1 MRKEPTYWNFFKETS
16 QYTASDYRSRFYK
29 GKWEKA
35 WLKDVSTHATRENIT
50 LYEAMWLKYV
60 DKAEHM
66 PQRLF
71 KFFPFNHNSLKCI
84 ETNTVFVNNPQN
96 FNDPF
101 DSLLCANK
109 NEFLKKCLLEH
120 IKKTGAVDRGILNSE
135 DLIKLENSRCVEKSI
150 YENIHTQFNSVVFDL
165 WYNVNK
171 NEIRSGEEEISD
183 VLFEAQVKYREVL
196 ETLRESTVRVSSF
209 ADMDEFKLTSYME
222 LWAHYAQ
229 NHEGFCVEYDLTEA
243 LEDQKENAI
252 VSGGLL
258 PCSYGTKQI
267 LLSKQKIYKYV
278 KELPLTSHEKM
289 ELDKSIMLSFLMKS
303 SSWRYEN
310 EWRLI
315 LPLDICKMYDNMIP
329 FFRMKAFYI
338 GCRMPKENKEYL
350 YRLAQ
355 RKGITVYNM
364 EMHEYQFELDYF
376 SVDIDE
382 YFKNMNENKINR
394 LRRSKYNFLNEMI
407 W

>member
-1 MRKEPTYWNFFKETS
+1 M
-16 QYTASDYRSRFYK
+16 
-29 GKWEKA
+29 
-35 WLKDVSTHATRENIT
+35 
-50 LYEAMWLKYV
+50 
-60 DKAEHM
+60 
-66 PQRLF
+66 LF
-71 KFFPFNHNSLKCI
+71 
-84 ETNTVFVNNPQN
+84 
-96 FNDPF
+96 
-101 DSLLCANK
+101 
-109 NEFLKKCLLEH
+109 
-120 IKKTGAVDRGILNSE
+120 
-135 DLIKLENSRCVEKSI
+135 
-150 YENIHTQFNSVVFDL
+150 
-165 WYNVNK
+165 
-171 NEIRSGEEEISD
+171 RSGEEEISD